1 MSRGSDEPKS
11 ATGAAQ
17 PLDPGLYIVA
27 TPIGNL
33 RDITLRAID
42 TLAQADEVLAEDTR
56 VARRLLDAHNIR
68 AKLSPYHDHNGAKR
82 RPEILDKLE
91 DGAAIALISDAG
103 TPLVSDPGWKLSRD
117 ALEAGH
123 RVFPLP
129 GASALLAALVASG
142 LPSDRFMFCGFLPSK
157 TNARKKAAA
166 ELARV
171 PGTLVFYETGP
182 RLADSLSDLAE
193 TLGDTRDA
201 AVARELTKLIM
212 RRGKP
217 KMIVSDNGTEL
228 TSHAILKWVQ
238 DTEIERHYIAPGN
251 PTQNAFVESFNGRL
265 RDECLNEHLFD
276 GLDDARRIIEAW
288 RIDYNTHRP
297 HTSLGGLAPL
307 TYADHYRNHRPGSPE
322 LGGSSTHR
330 ASVPMPKPERKAN
343 RLSK

>member
-123 RVFPLP
+123 RVAPLP
-129 GASALLAALVASG
+129 GASALLAGLVASG

-166 ELARV
+166 ALARV

-201 AVARELTKLIM
+201 AVARELTKLFEETK
-212 RRGKP
+212 RGSLQELATHYAEQGGP
-217 KMIVSDNGTEL
+217 KGEIVMLIGPPTRE
-228 TSHAILKWVQ
+228 AI
-238 DTEIERHYIAPGN
+238 T
-251 PTQNAFVESFNGRL
+251 
-265 RDECLNEHLFD
+265 
-276 GLDDARRIIEAW
+276 DDVIEAALKDALKSQSVKHAAADVAATFNLPK
-288 RIDYNTHRP
+288 REIYQK
-297 HTSLGGLAPL
+297 AL
-307 TYADHYRNHRPGSPE
+307 TLKDG
-322 LGGSSTHR
+322 
-330 ASVPMPKPERKAN
+330 
-343 RLSK
+343 